1 MVPESAKGKKI
12 WDAALDRVNDAVE
25 MLMSALMLA
34 AVAVVL
40 FQVLMRQMGFPG
52 STTWVNETIM
62 IANVW
67 LTYVGGA
74 VLARKDEHLALYAYE
89 WFPGVVKTACIHL
102 ARLVVLVTS
111 LLVVFYGCRLVAR
124 QLQTYYVTLPGV
136 PRSVGSISIVIGFGL
151 TAAYKI
157 SDIVARR
164 KAAERKELEEAG

>member
-1 MVPESAKGKKI
+1 MPEPANLKKP

-25 MLMSALMLA
+25 MLMSVLMVG
-34 AVAVVL
+34 AVVVVL
-40 FQVLMRQMGFPG
+40 FQVLMRLIGFPG
-52 STTWVNETIM
+52 PTIWVNEAIM

-89 WFPGVVKTACIHL
+89 WFPPVVKTACIHL

-124 QLQTYYVTLPGV
+124 QLQSYYVTLPGV
-136 PRSVGSISIVIGFGL
+136 PRSVGSVSIVIGFAL

-157 SDIVARR
+157 SDIVSRR
-164 KAAERKELEEAG
+164 NAAERKQLEEAT

>member
-1 MVPESAKGKKI
+1 MPEPAKLKKP
-12 WDAALDRVNDAVE
+12 WDAALDAINDGVE
-25 MLMSALMLA
+25 MLMSVVMIGS
-34 AVAVVL
+34 VVVVL
-40 FQVLMRQMGFPG
+40 FQVVMRLIGHPG
-52 STTWVNETIM
+52 PTIWVNEAIM
-62 IANVW
+62 IGNVW

-89 WFPGVVKTACIHL
+89 WFPPAVRTACLHL

-136 PRSVGSISIVIGFGL
+136 PRGVGSVSIVIGFAL

-164 KAAERKELEEAG
+164 NAAERQEPEEVI